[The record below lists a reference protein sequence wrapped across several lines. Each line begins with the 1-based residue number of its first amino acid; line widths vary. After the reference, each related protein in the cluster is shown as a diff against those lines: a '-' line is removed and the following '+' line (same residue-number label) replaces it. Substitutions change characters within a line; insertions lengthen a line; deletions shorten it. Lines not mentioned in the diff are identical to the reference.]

1 MEKNE
6 RIDNNMKEPLDKR
19 LNTILEKFV
28 NENNES

>member
-6 RIDNNMKEPLDKR
+6 RIDNSMKEPLDKR

>member
-6 RIDNNMKEPLDKR
+6 RIDNSMKEPLDKNK
-19 LNTILEKFV
+19 LGKVEKFV